1 MWALTADADFLAQRG
16 QGQVEQVFARAVNI
30 ALPARQQLLTLL
42 CEEYDNAPNSC
53 RLALTHFDDLFRHGD
68 KVQFDDQGITV
79 GQHLHIEMSRCR
91 RWLSPTLQMTA
102 VNFHLIAWLQWHDII
117 HQHLGENE
125 TLFNYRGD
133 NPFYQAICHELQLRR
148 NTLLRAIRKGAGIAP
163 AVTRMMGLGIGL
175 TPTADDYLVG
185 LSIILFIAGHPAE
198 KYKEAFC
205 SALQSGRENTTLLS
219 AITLG
224 AAFEQRYRE
233 NIAGFISHI
242 INEPN
247 GFSIQSIVNI
257 KNIGSSSGCDMLYGM
272 ADACALSQMYG
283 GNYVS

>member
-16 QGQVEQVFARAVNI
+16 QGQVEQVFVRAVNI

-102 VNFHLIAWLQWHDII
+102 VNFHLIAWQQWHDII

-125 TLFNYRGD
+125 TLFNYRG
-133 NPFYQAICHELQLRR
+133 
-148 NTLLRAIRKGAGIAP
+148 LLR
-163 AVTRMMGLGIGL
+163 
-175 TPTADDYLVG
+175 
-185 LSIILFIAGHPAE
+185 
-198 KYKEAFC
+198 
-205 SALQSGRENTTLLS
+205 GRNNTTLLS
-219 AITLG
+219 AITLE
-224 AAFEQRYRE
+224 AALQQRCRE
-233 NIAGFISHI
+233 NIHRFIHNI
-242 INEPN
+242 IYGVPGNSTQAIEK
-247 GFSIQSIVNI
+247 I
-257 KNIGSSSGCDMLYGM
+257 KHIGSSSGCDMLYGM
-272 ADACALSQMYG
+272 ADGCALSQTYG

>member
-102 VNFHLIAWLQWHDII
+102 VNFRLIRPAA
-117 HQHLGENE
+117 
-125 TLFNYRGD
+125 TRM
-133 NPFYQAICHELQLRR
+133 A
-148 NTLLRAIRKGAGIAP
+148 TLLCVAAKNRIIMPMISPQPAIRCTSLIYLNIWWWISAT
-163 AVTRMMGLGIGL
+163 VTAR
-175 TPTADDYLVG
+175 
-185 LSIILFIAGHPAE
+185 
-198 KYKEAFC
+198 
-205 SALQSGRENTTLLS
+205 
-219 AITLG
+219 
-224 AAFEQRYRE
+224 
-233 NIAGFISHI
+233 
-242 INEPN
+242 
-247 GFSIQSIVNI
+247 
-257 KNIGSSSGCDMLYGM
+257 SSTVAS
-272 ADACALSQMYG
+272 
-283 GNYVS
+283 

>member
-133 NPFYQAICHELQLRR
+133 NPFYQALNKELHIKRR
-148 NTLLRAIRKGAGIAP
+148 AVIQAVNDKQNIAS
-163 AVTRMMGLGIGL
+163 AVASMMGFRDWPYAISRRLFNRSGAYFIYSRASGGKIQRGI
-175 TPTADDYLVG
+175 
-185 LSIILFIAGHPAE
+185 LSR
-198 KYKEAFC
+198 
-205 SALQSGRENTTLLS
+205 SATRQ
-219 AITLG
+219 
-224 AAFEQRYRE
+224 
-233 NIAGFISHI
+233 
-242 INEPN
+242 
-247 GFSIQSIVNI
+247 
-257 KNIGSSSGCDMLYGM
+257 K
-272 ADACALSQMYG
+272 
-283 GNYVS
+283 

>member
-53 RLALTHFDDLFRHGD
+53 RLAP
-68 KVQFDDQGITV
+68 V

-102 VNFHLIAWLQWHDII
+102 VNFHLIAWQQWHDII

-133 NPFYQAICHELQLRR
+133 NPFYQALNKELHIKRR
-148 NTLLRAIRKGAGIAP
+148 AVIQAVNEKQNIAA
-163 AVTRMMGLGIGL
+163 AVASMMGLGIGL
-175 TPTADDYLVG
+175 TPSADDYLTG
-185 LSIILFIAGHPAE
+185 LVLILFISGHPAE
-198 KYKEAFC
+198 KYKEEFYRG
-205 SALQSGRENTTLLS
+205 LQRGRNNTTLLS
-219 AITLG
+219 AITLE
-224 AAFEQRYRE
+224 AALQQRCRE
-233 NIAGFISHI
+233 NIPTQAI
-242 INEPN
+242 EK
-247 GFSIQSIVNI
+247 I
-257 KNIGSSSGCDMLYGM
+257 KHIGSSSGCDMLYGM
-272 ADACALSQMYG
+272 ADGCALSQTYG

>member
-1 MWALTADADFLAQRG
+1 MWALTADADFLAERG

-133 NPFYQAICHELQLRR
+133 NPFYQALNKELHIKRR
-148 NTLLRAIRKGAGIAP
+148 AVIQAVNDKQNIAS
-163 AVTRMMGLGIGL
+163 AVASMMGLGIGL
-175 TPTADDYLVG
+175 TPSADDYLTG
-185 LSIILFIAGHPAE
+185 LALILFIPGHPA
-198 KYKEAFC
+198 
-205 SALQSGRENTTLLS
+205 
-219 AITLG
+219 
-224 AAFEQRYRE
+224 
-233 NIAGFISHI
+233 
-242 INEPN
+242 
-247 GFSIQSIVNI
+247 
-257 KNIGSSSGCDMLYGM
+257 
-272 ADACALSQMYG
+272 
-283 GNYVS
+283 

>member
-133 NPFYQAICHELQLRR
+133 NPFYQALNKELHIKRR
-148 NTLLRAIRKGAGIAP
+148 AEKGEIRRIKFKRVLLS
-163 AVTRMMGLGIGL
+163 
-175 TPTADDYLVG
+175 DYRCYSQFIENSHKNQGNVNEYKK
-185 LSIILFIAGHPAE
+185 STCRLFIG
-198 KYKEAFC
+198 C
-205 SALQSGRENTTLLS
+205 TT
-219 AITLG
+219 G
-224 AAFEQRYRE
+224 
-233 NIAGFISHI
+233 
-242 INEPN
+242 
-247 GFSIQSIVNI
+247 
-257 KNIGSSSGCDMLYGM
+257 
-272 ADACALSQMYG
+272 
-283 GNYVS
+283 

>member
-53 RLALTHFDDLFRHGD
+53 RLALTHFNGLFRHGD

-102 VNFHLIAWLQWHDII
+102 VNFHLIARQQLARHYSSA
-117 HQHLGENE
+117 HGENE

-133 NPFYQAICHELQLRR
+133 NPFYQALNKELHIKRR
-148 NTLLRAIRKGAGIAP
+148 AVIQAVNDKQNIAS
-163 AVTRMMGLGIGL
+163 AVASMMGLGL
-175 TPTADDYLVG
+175 ALRHQPM
-185 LSIILFIAGHPAE
+185 II
-198 KYKEAFC
+198 
-205 SALQSGRENTTLLS
+205 
-219 AITLG
+219 
-224 AAFEQRYRE
+224 
-233 NIAGFISHI
+233 
-242 INEPN
+242 
-247 GFSIQSIVNI
+247 
-257 KNIGSSSGCDMLYGM
+257 
-272 ADACALSQMYG
+272 
-283 GNYVS
+283 